1 MSFDLG
7 DYVDVRHRLELA
19 LLQYPDLRVVENEP
33 QLITMGERVYIQC
46 AVTVYRTHDDPTP
59 GRAYCWEVWP
69 GRTPYT
75 KDSEQ
80 MNGAT
85 SALGRALGYMGFG
98 IKAGL
103 ASANEV
109 RTAQGNSHPSTEP
122 RTQTPHLRSVTSN
135 GPVITEEQ
143 KENIRNARTPTKTEW
158 ETEVKAA
165 TAENRR
171 PTVGSAI
178 AGKAT
183 TKQLDLIRD
192 MRKERGLDAWD
203 PDGKTYAEASEEI
216 TRLKTIPRNG

>member
-1 MSFDLG
+1 MAFDMS

-19 LLQYPDLRVVENEP
+19 LLQYPDLRVIETEP
-33 QLITMGERVYIQC
+33 QLVTMGERVYIQC
-46 AVTVYRTHDDPTP
+46 AVTVYRSHDDPTP

-122 RTQTPHLRSVTSN
+122 PERRVSPQAPVTQPRRTIPGAL
-135 GPVITEEQ
+135 
-143 KENIRNARTPTKTEW
+143 
-158 ETEVKAA
+158 
-165 TAENRR
+165 
-171 PTVGSAI
+171 
-178 AGKAT
+178 AGMAS
-183 TKQLDLIRD
+183 TKQLELIGT
-192 MRKERGLDAWD
+192 MRTERNLDAWD
-203 PDGKTYAEASEEI
+203 SDGKTYADASDEI
-216 TRLKTIPRNG
+216 TRLKAIPR

>member
-19 LLQYPDLRVVENEP
+19 LLKFPNLRVVENEP
-33 QLITMGERVYIQC
+33 ELIPIGERVYIQC
-46 AVTVYRTHDDPTP
+46 AVTVYRDHDDPQP
-59 GRAYCWEVWP
+59 MRAYCWEVFP

-122 RTQTPHLRSVTSN
+122 RNEPQQRPQPQRATGGALQ
-135 GPVITEEQ
+135 GM
-143 KENIRNARTPTKTEW
+143 
-158 ETEVKAA
+158 A
-165 TAENRR
+165 TA
-171 PTVGSAI
+171 
-178 AGKAT
+178 
-183 TKQLDLIRD
+183 KQLDLIGA
-192 MRKERGLDAWD
+192 MRKERGLELYDSN
-203 PDGKTYAEASEEI
+203 GKTYAEASDEI
-216 TRLKTIPRNG
+216 TRLKGIPRNG

>member
-7 DYVDVRHRLELA
+7 DYVDVRHRLEMA
-19 LLQYPDLRVVENEP
+19 LLAYPDLRVVENEP
-33 QLITMGERVYIQC
+33 QLRQLGERVYIEC
-46 AVTVYRTHDDPTP
+46 SVTVYRTHDDPTP

-109 RTAQGNSHPSTEP
+109 RTAQGNSHPSTQDPVEP
-122 RTQTPHLRSVTSN
+122 PQRPKTRPQDTQRTQT
-135 GPVITEEQ
+135 
-143 KENIRNARTPTKTEW
+143 
-158 ETEVKAA
+158 
-165 TAENRR
+165 
-171 PTVGSAI
+171 GSALK
-178 AGKAT
+178 GMAT
-183 TKQLDLIRD
+183 QKQIDLIGT
-192 MRKERGLDAWD
+192 MRKERELDPWD
-203 PDGKTYAEASEEI
+203 SGGKTYAEASDEI
-216 TRLKTIPRNG
+216 TRLKAIPRNG

>member
-19 LLQYPDLRVVENEP
+19 LLQYPDLRVVESP
-33 QLITMGERVYIQC
+33 PFLRTVGDRTYIEC
-46 AVTVYRTHDDPTP
+46 SVTVYRTHDDPTP

-109 RTAQGNSHPSTEP
+109 RTAQGNNHPSTQEP
-122 RTQTPHLRSVTSN
+122 AQKPQNTPPRRVSEFAPVEQRRAVVGALQGMATQ
-135 GPVITEEQ
+135 
-143 KENIRNARTPTKTEW
+143 
-158 ETEVKAA
+158 
-165 TAENRR
+165 
-171 PTVGSAI
+171 
-178 AGKAT
+178 
-183 TKQLDLIRD
+183 KQLDLIST
-192 MRKERGLDAWD
+192 MRKERQLEPWD
-203 PDGKTYAEASEEI
+203 SGGKTYAEASEEI
-216 TRLKTIPRNG
+216 TRLKGIPRNE

>member
-19 LLQYPDLRVVENEP
+19 LLKFPNLRVVENEP
-33 QLITMGERVYIQC
+33 ELIHIGERVYIQC
-46 AVTVYRTHDDPTP
+46 AVTVYRDHDDAQPM
-59 GRAYCWEVWP
+59 RAFCWEVFP

-122 RTQTPHLRSVTSN
+122 RTQQ
-135 GPVITEEQ
+135 E
-143 KENIRNARTPTKTEW
+143 PTRRPQQQQPQRP
-158 ETEVKAA
+158 KAGSALTGMA
-165 TAENRR
+165 TA
-171 PTVGSAI
+171 
-178 AGKAT
+178 
-183 TKQLDLIRD
+183 KQIDLIRD
-192 MRKERGLDAWD
+192 MRKERGLDPWED
-203 PDGKTYAEASEEI
+203 EGKSYAEASDEI
-216 TRLKTIPRNG
+216 TRLKSIPRNG

>member
-1 MSFDLG
+1 MAFSVPSVRRSQKHRKERELMSFDLG

-19 LLQYPDLRVVENEP
+19 LLKFPNLRVVENEP
-33 QLITMGERVYIQC
+33 QLINMGERIYIQC
-46 AVTVYRTHDDPTP
+46 AVTVYRDHDDAQPM
-59 GRAYCWEVWP
+59 RAYCWEVWP

-122 RTQTPHLRSVTSN
+122 AT
-135 GPVITEEQ
+135 EQ
-143 KENIRNARTPTKTEW
+143 KPPQRPQNTPT
-158 ETEVKAA
+158 
-165 TAENRR
+165 R
-171 PTVGSAI
+171 PTGVAALTGM
-178 AGKAT
+178 AT
-183 TKQLDLIRD
+183 LKQIDLITT
-192 MRKERGLDAWD
+192 MRRERGLEVWDDA
-203 PDGKTYAEASEEI
+203 GKTYAEASEEI
-216 TRLKTIPRNG
+216 TRLKQIPRNG

>member
-7 DYVDVRHRLELA
+7 GYVDVRHRLELA
-19 LLQYPDLRVVENEP
+19 LLKFPDLRVVENEP
-33 QLITMGERVYIQC
+33 ELIPIGERVYIQC
-46 AVTVYRTHDDPTP
+46 AVTVYRDHDDPQP
-59 GRAYCWEVWP
+59 MRAYCWEVFP

-122 RTQTPHLRSVTSN
+122 RNEPQQRPQPQRATGGALQ
-135 GPVITEEQ
+135 GM
-143 KENIRNARTPTKTEW
+143 
-158 ETEVKAA
+158 A
-165 TAENRR
+165 TA
-171 PTVGSAI
+171 
-178 AGKAT
+178 
-183 TKQLDLIRD
+183 KQLDLIGA
-192 MRKERGLDAWD
+192 MRKERGLD
-203 PDGKTYAEASEEI
+203 PYESNGKTYADASDEI
-216 TRLKTIPRNG
+216 TRLKTIPRSN

>member
-33 QLITMGERVYIQC
+33 QLVTMGERVYIQC

-109 RTAQGNSHPSTEP
+109 RTAQGNSHPSTQTADNQKPP
-122 RTQTPHLRSVTSN
+122 RRVSEMAPVEQRRAVGGALQGMATQ
-135 GPVITEEQ
+135 
-143 KENIRNARTPTKTEW
+143 
-158 ETEVKAA
+158 
-165 TAENRR
+165 
-171 PTVGSAI
+171 
-178 AGKAT
+178 
-183 TKQLDLIRD
+183 KQLDLIAT
-192 MRKERGLDAWD
+192 MRKERGLD
-203 PDGKTYAEASEEI
+203 PYESNGKTYADASEEI
-216 TRLKTIPRNG
+216 TRLKAIPRNG

>member
-1 MSFDLG
+1 MAFDMS

-19 LLQYPDLRVVENEP
+19 LLEYPDLRVIEAPPHLRE
-33 QLITMGERVYIQC
+33 IGDRFYIEC
-46 AVTVYRTHDDPTP
+46 CVTVYRSHDDPTP

-109 RTAQGNSHPSTEP
+109 RTAQGNSHPSTQPAEQLRLVSAQAPVEKP
-122 RTQTPHLRSVTSN
+122 R
-135 GPVITEEQ
+135 
-143 KENIRNARTPTKTEW
+143 RTAPGN
-158 ETEVKAA
+158 V
-165 TAENRR
+165 
-171 PTVGSAI
+171 
-178 AGKAT
+178 AGKAST
-183 TKQLDLIRD
+183 RQLDLIRD
-192 MRKERGLDAWD
+192 MRTERGLEAWD
-203 PDGKTYAEASEEI
+203 DDGKTYDEASDEI
-216 TRLKTIPRNG
+216 TRLKAIPRNG

>member
-1 MSFDLG
+1 MAFDLT

-19 LLQYPDLRVVENEP
+19 LLAYPDLRVVENPPE
-33 QLITMGERVYIQC
+33 LIQIGDRVYIQC
-46 AVTVYRTHDDPTP
+46 AVTVFRTHDDPTP

-109 RTAQGNSHPSTEP
+109 RTAQGNSHPS
-122 RTQTPHLRSVTSN
+122 VTDS
-135 GPVITEEQ
+135 P
-143 KENIRNARTPTKTEW
+143 APPRTPTKTEW
-158 ETEVKAA
+158 ADEKERAARNNDQPQIRRAITGLA
-165 TAENRR
+165 TA
-171 PTVGSAI
+171 
-178 AGKAT
+178 
-183 TKQLDLIRD
+183 KQLDLIGK
-192 MRKERGLDAWD
+192 MRQERGLD
-203 PDGKTYAEASEEI
+203 PLDGADTLSYADASDEI
-216 TRLKTIPRNG
+216 TRLKGIPRQ

>member
-19 LLQYPDLRVVENEP
+19 LLKFPNLRVVENEP
-33 QLITMGERVYIQC
+33 ELIPIGERVYIQC
-46 AVTVYRTHDDPTP
+46 AVTVYRDHDDPQP
-59 GRAYCWEVWP
+59 MRAYCWEVFP

-109 RTAQGNSHPSTEP
+109 RTAQGNSH
-122 RTQTPHLRSVTSN
+122 
-135 GPVITEEQ
+135 
-143 KENIRNARTPTKTEW
+143 
-158 ETEVKAA
+158 
-165 TAENRR
+165 R
-171 PTVGSAI
+171 PPNHG
-178 AGKAT
+178 
-183 TKQLDLIRD
+183 
-192 MRKERGLDAWD
+192 E
-203 PDGKTYAEASEEI
+203 
-216 TRLKTIPRNG
+216 

>member
-33 QLITMGERVYIQC
+33 QLITIGERVYIQC

-80 MNGAT
+80 PNGAT

-109 RTAQGNSHPSTEP
+109 RTAQGNSHPSTQPADDQKPP
-122 RTQTPHLRSVTSN
+122 RRVSEMAPVEQRRAVGGALQGMATQ
-135 GPVITEEQ
+135 
-143 KENIRNARTPTKTEW
+143 
-158 ETEVKAA
+158 
-165 TAENRR
+165 
-171 PTVGSAI
+171 
-178 AGKAT
+178 
-183 TKQLDLIRD
+183 KQLDLIAT
-192 MRKERGLDAWD
+192 MRKERGLE
-203 PDGKTYAEASEEI
+203 PYESNGKTYADASDEI
-216 TRLKTIPRNG
+216 TRLKAIPRNG

>member
-109 RTAQGNSHPSTEP
+109 RTAQGNSHPS
-122 RTQTPHLRSVTSN
+122 
-135 GPVITEEQ
+135 ITEQQ
-143 KENIRNARTPTKTEW
+143 KEYNRSRRSPSKTEW
-158 ETEVKAA
+158 EQEVERAK
-165 TAENRR
+165 TENRR
-171 PTVGSAI
+171 PEVGSALT
-178 AGKAT
+178 GMAT
-183 TKQLDLIRD
+183 QKQLDLIAT
-192 MRKERGLDAWD
+192 MRKERGLEPFDATGV
-203 PDGKTYAEASEEI
+203 PYADASDEI

>member
-19 LLQYPDLRVVENEP
+19 LLKFPNLRVVENEP
-33 QLITMGERVYIQC
+33 ELIPIGERVYIQC
-46 AVTVYRTHDDPTP
+46 AVTVYRDHDDPQP
-59 GRAYCWEVWP
+59 MRAYCWEVFP

-122 RTQTPHLRSVTSN
+122 RNEPQQRPQPQRATGGALQ
-135 GPVITEEQ
+135 GM
-143 KENIRNARTPTKTEW
+143 
-158 ETEVKAA
+158 A
-165 TAENRR
+165 TA
-171 PTVGSAI
+171 
-178 AGKAT
+178 
-183 TKQLDLIRD
+183 KQLDLIGT
-192 MRKERGLDAWD
+192 MRKERGLEPYDSN
-203 PDGKTYAEASEEI
+203 GKTYAEASDEI
-216 TRLKTIPRNG
+216 TRLKSVARNG

>member
-7 DYVDVRHRLELA
+7 DYVDVRHRLEMA
-19 LLQYPDLRVVENEP
+19 LLAFPDLRVVEERP
-33 QLITMGERVYIQC
+33 ELITMGERVYIQC
-46 AVTVYRTHDDPTP
+46 AVTVYRTHDDPQP

-109 RTAQGNSHPSTEP
+109 RTAQGNSHPTTEP
-122 RTQTPHLRSVTSN
+122 RPEPRPQNERPQ
-135 GPVITEEQ
+135 P
-143 KENIRNARTPTKTEW
+143 
-158 ETEVKAA
+158 
-165 TAENRR
+165 R
-171 PTVGSAI
+171 PTGPAAL
-178 AGKAT
+178 AGKAS

-192 MRKERGLDAWD
+192 MRKERQLDPWD
-203 PDGKTYAEASEEI
+203 ADGKTYAEASDEI
-216 TRLKTIPRNG
+216 TRLKAIPRNG

>member
-33 QLITMGERVYIQC
+33 QLRQLGERVYIEC
-46 AVTVYRTHDDPTP
+46 SVTVYRTHDDPTP

-122 RTQTPHLRSVTSN
+122 
-135 GPVITEEQ
+135 
-143 KENIRNARTPTKTEW
+143 KTEPKPLRAVS
-158 ETEVKAA
+158 EAA
-165 TAENRR
+165 PVEQRR
-171 PTVGSAI
+171 ATVGAM

-192 MRKERGLDAWD
+192 MRKERGLEQWD
-203 PDGKTYAEASEEI
+203 GDGKTYAEASEEI
-216 TRLKTIPRNG
+216 TRLKNVPRNG